1 MATGCV
7 LNLPEHGHLNATL
20 PLVAELVARGDRI
33 VYFGTEPY
41 RRTIEATGAVFA
53 PYAGDA
59 AMFEPP
65 AHTGGLYSVMA
76 FLMGLAEQVLPDLL
90 RRLNQEP
97 PDYLLIDSMC
107 VWGRLA
113 QQVTGLPA
121 VTLGSV
127 FVPDEAHVSMEEMV
141 THAYGRAPREV
152 LLAGIDALN
161 TYLGISQRVDHRHG
175 TRSPNIVE
183 FFANR
188 QPLNVIFTSRH
199 FHLAGD
205 SYDDSYLF
213 VGPSMAPRAGANAA
227 AGVGAGA
234 GFGAGARLAFLDEI
248 GKRRID
254 KGEIGKDEIGKDVP
268 LIYVSLGTIFNER
281 PEFYRACFQAFGDG
295 PWQVIVST
303 GDKIDREALGP
314 VPANVTVLDHV
325 PQLDVLAR
333 ASLCLTHGGMN
344 TTSEALWFGVPLLV
358 FPQHGDQHLVAGR
371 VAELGAGLRLTPDD
385 VQPERLRELTVRVLT
400 DPTFTRQADAI
411 AASFRAA
418 GGVTRAADA
427 IATYVAGAGADAGV
441 DVGADASV
449 GAGASAGVGASAGAA
464 ASAGEALLAGVE
476 VRAS

>member
-41 RRTIEATGAVFA
+41 RHAIEATGATFV

-76 FLMGLAEQVLPDLL
+76 FLIGLAEQVLPDLL
-90 RRLNQEP
+90 RRLAHER

-113 QQVTGLPA
+113 QQVTQLPA

-127 FVPDEAHVSMEEMV
+127 FVPNETHVSMEEMV
-141 THAYGRAPREV
+141 THAYSRAPREV

-175 TRSPNIVE
+175 THSPNIVE

-205 SYDDSYLF
+205 AYDDSYVF
-213 VGPSMAPRAGANAA
+213 VGPSMAPR
-227 AGVGAGA
+227 VSSIT
-234 GFGAGARLAFLDEI
+234 GAGARPGILDTI
-248 GKRRID
+248 DRRQ
-254 KGEIGKDEIGKDVP
+254 DVSDVADVADAP
-268 LIYVSLGTIFNER
+268 LIYISLGTIFNEQ
-281 PEFYRACFQAFGDG
+281 PAFYRTCFEAFGDQ

-303 GDKIDREALGP
+303 GSKVDREALGT
-314 VPANVTVLDHV
+314 VPANVTVCEHV

-358 FPQHGDQHLVAGR
+358 FPQHGDQHLVAAR
-371 VAELGAGLRLTPDD
+371 VAELGAGLHLTPGD
-385 VQPERLRELTVRVLT
+385 VQPARLRELAMRVLT
-400 DPTFTRQADAI
+400 EPGFTEQADVI

-427 IATYVAGAGADAGV
+427 IVAYVDGAR
-441 DVGADASV
+441 
-449 GAGASAGVGASAGAA
+449 
-464 ASAGEALLAGVE
+464 EALLAGVE
-476 VRAS
+476 VRVS